1 MRHSLRLTIAAAS
14 FAALAACSRT
24 SEQPALS
31 DDLKQDL
38 AKAGGSD
45 VTLAGST
52 TSRQEVVSAAERT
65 NGATAA
71 PKSPTVAK
79 APSAVRG
86 RTAAVRSPRKVTPVA
101 AQPSPRAEEPA
112 PAEVR
117 TEVRAPEPV
126 PTQTKT
132 RSPLP
137 STQREPP
144 GGWRSPGS
152 IIRNAPFPIN
162 P

>member
-14 FAALAACSRT
+14 LAALAACSLT
-24 SEQPALS
+24 AEQPALS

-52 TSRQEVVSAAERT
+52 TSRLEVVSAAERT

-79 APSAVRG
+79 APSALRG
-86 RTAAVRSPRKVTPVA
+86 RTAGGRIPRRRGPA
-101 AQPSPRAEEPA
+101 ARRGTDRGTGARAGPHA
-112 PAEVR
+112 DQDAFSASVH
-117 TEVRAPEPV
+117 A
-126 PTQTKT
+126 
-132 RSPLP
+132 
-137 STQREPP
+137 
-144 GGWRSPGS
+144 
-152 IIRNAPFPIN
+152 A
-162 P
+162 